1 MTTTIENAAVGSR
14 AERPTS
20 YDPADHPVPTGR
32 EEEWRF
38 TPVDRIQEFFADPV
52 TSTPTGSLSWDTT
65 LPEGVTTGV
74 VPAEQVR
81 DLSGIAPEDRPAALA
96 ATPAEG
102 AVLVEVPANAELDEP
117 VVLRLAGAEGPGA
130 SDAAAVDTTASH
142 GAVTGPIVHGH
153 LAIRVGAN
161 ARATIVVRHTGRAR
175 YSERVSVMA
184 GEGSHVTVVS
194 LQEWAPGAQH
204 LGEHAIE
211 VAKDATVRHIVVTLG
226 GDLVR
231 LCTAAKFQGTGGDL
245 ELLGLY
251 YTDSDQHQEHRLF
264 VDHSVPNCKSRATY
278 KGALQGDG
286 AHAVWVGDVLIGK
299 DAEGTDTYELN
310 RNLVLTEGAHA
321 DSVPNLEIE
330 TGEIE
335 GAGHASATGRFDDE
349 QLFYLQSRGG
359 PEAQARRLVVRGV
372 FGELIHPIGVPSIQ
386 DKLMEAIEVELSR
399 TLGAE

>member
-20 YDPADHPVPTGR
+20 YDPADHAVPTGR

-38 TPVDRIQEFFADPV
+38 TPVDLLQDFFAEPGEPV
-52 TSTPTGSLSWDTT
+52 TDTLTWDTT
-65 LPEGVTTGV
+65 LPEGVTTRV
-74 VPAEQVR
+74 VPAAQVR
-81 DLSGIAPEDRPAALA
+81 ELSGIAPEDRPAALA
-96 ATPAEG
+96 AGDPDG
-102 AVLVEVPANAELDEP
+102 AVLVEVPANTELAEP
-117 VVLRLAGAEGPGA
+117 VVLHLSGADDGAGPVTAPVRL
-130 SDAAAVDTTASH
+130 
-142 GAVTGPIVHGH
+142 GH
-153 LAIRVGAN
+153 LAVAVGAN
-161 ARATIVVRHTGRAR
+161 ARATVVLRHSGTAR
-175 YSERVSVMA
+175 YSQRVSIHA
-184 GEGSHVTVVS
+184 AEGSHVTVVS

-211 VAKDATVRHIVVTLG
+211 VGKDATVRHIVVTLG

-231 LCTAAKFQGTGGDL
+231 LCTAAKFLGTGGDL

-251 YTDSDQHQEHRLF
+251 YTDADQHQEHRLF
-264 VDHSVPNCKSRATY
+264 IDHSVPRCKSRATY
-278 KGALQGDG
+278 KGALQGEG

-349 QLFYLQSRGG
+349 QLFYLQSRGV
-359 PEAQARRLVVRGV
+359 PEAQARRLVVRGF
-372 FGELIHPIGVPSIQ
+372 FGELIHQIGVPSIEEH
-386 DKLMEAIEVELSR
+386 LMEAVEVELSR